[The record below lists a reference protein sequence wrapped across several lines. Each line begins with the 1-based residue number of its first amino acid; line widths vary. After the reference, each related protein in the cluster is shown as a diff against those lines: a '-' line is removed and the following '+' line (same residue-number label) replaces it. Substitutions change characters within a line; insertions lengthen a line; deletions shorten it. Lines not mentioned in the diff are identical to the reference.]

1 MSTNIESFG
10 ISVDVPDGW
19 NGQIFRRP
27 GDPGSQLQEMDG
39 GDSTSTFPVV
49 HVGNFWL
56 PAVRG
61 DFGSGAVE
69 QMSHDDVLVCLLEY
83 GPEASSTALFAHEGV
98 PRFAAGDFDP
108 RAMQRAVAGMAGA
121 QAFFRVNGRAFCAY
135 AVLGSYARRSQ
146 LAPLVNRVLEGIEI
160 E

>member
-10 ISVDVPDGW
+10 ISVEVPDGW

-27 GDPGSQLQEMDG
+27 GDAGAQPQAVDE
-39 GDSTSTFPVV
+39 GDSSTFPVV
-49 HVGNFWL
+49 HVDNFWL

-83 GPEASSTALFAHEGV
+83 EPEAASTALFAHEGI
-98 PRFAAGDFDP
+98 PRFTAGDFDP
-108 RAMQRAVAGMAGA
+108 RTMQRSVAGMAGA
-121 QAFFRVNGRAFCAY
+121 QAFFRVNGRAFCVY
-135 AVLGSYARRSQ
+135 AVVGSYARRSH
-146 LAPLVNRVLEGIEI
+146 LAPSVNRVLEGIEI
-160 E
+160 G